1 MSSPA
6 KPSRSLNARIGYQS
20 ADTAVLYH
28 DHHQVAGHRKFTEFL
43 ALHDKDVIRLQE
55 LHGHVVAEIIRR
67 SATHRKGSADKR
79 LVTKNWPDTVA
90 KLAFTA
96 ILITD
101 LTDRQASEL
110 LKSRPWNLLES
121 FFIVSIGLL
130 HITAFPYFFLVRSRV
145 AKPSIKL
152 LVNPYT
158 NSSSADAN

>member
-6 KPSRSLNARIGYQS
+6 KPSRALNARIGYQS
-20 ADTAVLYH
+20 ADTVVLYH

-43 ALHDKDVIRLQE
+43 SLHDKDVIRLQE

-79 LVTKNWPDTVA
+79 LVTKNGPDTVA

-101 LTDRQASEL
+101 LSDRKAFEL
-110 LKSRPWNLLES
+110 LKSRPWYLLEVFLYRQHRVIAHHGIPLFFSCS
-121 FFIVSIGLL
+121 FSCCE
-130 HITAFPYFFLVRSRV
+130 T
-145 AKPSIKL
+145 
-152 LVNPYT
+152 VNQAI
-158 NSSSADAN
+158 S

>member
-6 KPSRSLNARIGYQS
+6 KPSRALNARIGYQS
-20 ADTAVLYH
+20 ADTVVLYH

-43 ALHDKDVIRLQE
+43 SLHDKDVIRLQE

-79 LVTKNWPDTVA
+79 LVNKNGPDTVA

-101 LTDRQASEL
+101 LTDRQAFKL
-110 LKSRPWNLLES
+110 LKSRPWYSLEV
-121 FFIVSIGLL
+121 FLYRQHRV
-130 HITAFPYFFLVRSRV
+130 ITQHGIPFFLSCSFSCCEIDNQAIR
-145 AKPSIKL
+145 
-152 LVNPYT
+152 
-158 NSSSADAN
+158 

>member
-1 MSSPA
+1 M
-6 KPSRSLNARIGYQS
+6 
-20 ADTAVLYH
+20 
-28 DHHQVAGHRKFTEFL
+28 
-43 ALHDKDVIRLQE
+43 
-55 LHGHVVAEIIRR
+55 VAEIIRR

-79 LVTKNWPDTVA
+79 LVTKNGPDTVA

-101 LTDRQASEL
+101 LTDRQAFEL
-110 LKSRPWNLLES
+110 LKSRPWYLLEV
-121 FFIVSIGLL
+121 FLYRQHRVIAHHGI
-130 HITAFPYFFLVRSRV
+130 PYFFLVRSRV